1 MLEGSICSIIRAMS
15 FSKVFQAR
23 ISMAWLVIACL
34 VTSVSYG
41 LQVTDL
47 YVHQVAVSNESDSE
61 RNRAFGEALSAVI
74 IKVTGERR
82 WLLHPTIERALDNA
96 QDYVEAISYI
106 SEAIELVQEV
116 SATPQ
121 QNRDSLNTQD
131 NAGGALVNTPNLLQ
145 QARAQ
150 RYINVNFAAEL
161 IDQLLT
167 DADIPVWDSN
177 RPSVL
182 VWMVLQ
188 TESGERRLLAA
199 DNQPEIIRYMQDFAL
214 ERGLPIIFPV
224 LDFEDRQSL
233 NEGQLWN
240 LEESAI
246 ELASI
251 RYGADSILSGRLHFT
266 AGGELVGLWKF
277 IFQDEADVFDGFDQD
292 LQGYLYEPLDRVT
305 NKLSSYFAIV
315 PEKSTELFV
324 RLRIEGVNNLT
335 AYSAL
340 LSYVNNLGLVQSV
353 AAAELDGERL
363 ELELGLVGD
372 VVQLHELIA
381 LDRDLL
387 PIESSLSQERF
398 AVTLSLDSLI
408 RVAVFD
414 NQF

>member
-1 MLEGSICSIIRAMS
+1 MLKGSLCSIIGAMN
-15 FSKVFQAR
+15 FSKIFQAR
-23 ISMAWLVIACL
+23 ISILWLAIACL
-34 VTSVSYG
+34 VTPVSYG

-61 RNRAFGEALSAVI
+61 RSRAFGEALSAVI

-106 SEAIELVQEV
+106 SEAIELVQEA
-116 SATPQ
+116 SAAPQ
-121 QNRDSLNTQD
+121 QNRDSRNTQD

-145 QARAQ
+145 EVSEQ

-182 VWMVLQ
+182 VWMALQ
-188 TESGERRLLAA
+188 TESGERRLLTA

-233 NEGQLWN
+233 NEDQLWN
-240 LEESAI
+240 LEESVI

-315 PEKSTELFV
+315 PEESTEQFV
-324 RLRIEGVNNLT
+324 RLRIEGINNLT

-340 LSYVNNLGLVQSV
+340 LSYVSNLGLVQSV

-372 VVQLHELIA
+372 VVQLYELIA

-387 PIESSLSQERF
+387 PIESSF
-398 AVTLSLDSLI
+398 ARSDSLLHY
-408 RVAVFD
+408 RWTR
-414 NQF
+414 

>member
-1 MLEGSICSIIRAMS
+1 MLKGSLCSIIGAMN
-15 FSKVFQAR
+15 FSKIFQAR
-23 ISMAWLVIACL
+23 ISILWLAIACL
-34 VTSVSYG
+34 VTPVSYG

-61 RNRAFGEALSAVI
+61 RSRAFGEALSAVI

-106 SEAIELVQEV
+106 SEAIELVQEA
-116 SATPQ
+116 SAAPQ
-121 QNRDSLNTQD
+121 QNRDSRNTQD

-145 QARAQ
+145 EVSEQ

-182 VWMVLQ
+182 VWMALQ
-188 TESGERRLLAA
+188 TESGERRLLTA

-233 NEGQLWN
+233 NEDQLWN

-315 PEKSTELFV
+315 PEEFTEQFV
-324 RLRIEGVNNLT
+324 RLRIEGINNLT

-340 LSYVNNLGLVQSV
+340 LSYVSNLGLVQSV

-372 VVQLHELIA
+372 VVQLYELIA

-387 PIESSLSQERF
+387 PIESSF
-398 AVTLSLDSLI
+398 ARSDSLLHY
-408 RVAVFD
+408 RWTR
-414 NQF
+414 

>member
-1 MLEGSICSIIRAMS
+1 MLKGSLCSIIGAMN
-15 FSKVFQAR
+15 FSKIFQAR
-23 ISMAWLVIACL
+23 ISILWLAIACL
-34 VTSVSYG
+34 VTPVSYG

-61 RNRAFGEALSAVI
+61 RSRAFGEALSAVI

-106 SEAIELVQEV
+106 SEAIELVQEA
-116 SATPQ
+116 SAAPQ
-121 QNRDSLNTQD
+121 QNRDSRNTQD

-145 QARAQ
+145 EVSEQ

-182 VWMVLQ
+182 VWMALQ
-188 TESGERRLLAA
+188 TESGERRLLTV

-233 NEGQLWN
+233 NEDQLWN
-240 LEESAI
+240 LEESVI

-277 IFQDEADVFDGFDQD
+277 IFQDEVDVFDGFDQD

-315 PEKSTELFV
+315 PEEFTEQFV
-324 RLRIEGVNNLT
+324 RLRIEGINNLT

-340 LSYVNNLGLVQSV
+340 LSYVSNLGLVQSV

-372 VVQLHELIA
+372 VVQLYELIA

-387 PIESSLSQERF
+387 PIESSF
-398 AVTLSLDSLI
+398 ARSDSLLHY
-408 RVAVFD
+408 RWTR
-414 NQF
+414 

>member
-1 MLEGSICSIIRAMS
+1 MLKGSLCSIIGAMN
-15 FSKVFQAR
+15 FSKIFQAR
-23 ISMAWLVIACL
+23 ISILWLAIACL
-34 VTSVSYG
+34 VTPVSYG

-61 RNRAFGEALSAVI
+61 RSRAFGEALSAVI

-106 SEAIELVQEV
+106 SEAIELVQEA
-116 SATPQ
+116 SAAPQ
-121 QNRDSLNTQD
+121 QNRDSRNTQD

-145 QARAQ
+145 EVSEQ

-182 VWMVLQ
+182 VWMALQ
-188 TESGERRLLAA
+188 TESGERRLLTA

-233 NEGQLWN
+233 NEDQLWN
-240 LEESAI
+240 LEESVI

-315 PEKSTELFV
+315 PEEFTEQFV
-324 RLRIEGVNNLT
+324 RLRIEGINNLT

-340 LSYVNNLGLVQSV
+340 LSYVSNLGLVQSV

-372 VVQLHELIA
+372 VVQLYELIA

-387 PIESSLSQERF
+387 PIESSF
-398 AVTLSLDSLI
+398 ARSDSLLHY
-408 RVAVFD
+408 RWTR
-414 NQF
+414 

>member
-1 MLEGSICSIIRAMS
+1 MLKGSLCSIIGAMN
-15 FSKVFQAR
+15 FSKIFQAR
-23 ISMAWLVIACL
+23 ISILWLAIACL
-34 VTSVSYG
+34 VTPVSYG

-61 RNRAFGEALSAVI
+61 RSRAFGEALSAVI

-106 SEAIELVQEV
+106 SEAIELVQEA
-116 SATPQ
+116 SAAPQ
-121 QNRDSLNTQD
+121 QNRDSRNTQD

-145 QARAQ
+145 EVSEQ

-182 VWMVLQ
+182 VWMALQ
-188 TESGERRLLAA
+188 TESGERRLLTA

-233 NEGQLWN
+233 NEDQLWN

-315 PEKSTELFV
+315 PEESTEQFV
-324 RLRIEGVNNLT
+324 RLRIEGINNLT

-340 LSYVNNLGLVQSV
+340 LSYVSNLGLVQSV

-372 VVQLHELIA
+372 VVQLYELIA

-387 PIESSLSQERF
+387 PIESSF
-398 AVTLSLDSLI
+398 ARSDSLLHY
-408 RVAVFD
+408 RWTR
-414 NQF
+414 

>member
-1 MLEGSICSIIRAMS
+1 MLKGSLCSIIGAMN
-15 FSKVFQAR
+15 FSKIFQAR
-23 ISMAWLVIACL
+23 ISILWLAIACL
-34 VTSVSYG
+34 VTPVSYG

-61 RNRAFGEALSAVI
+61 RSRAFGEALSAVI

-106 SEAIELVQEV
+106 SEAIELVQEA
-116 SATPQ
+116 SAAPQ
-121 QNRDSLNTQD
+121 QNRDSRNTQD

-145 QARAQ
+145 EVSEQ

-182 VWMVLQ
+182 VWMALQ
-188 TESGERRLLAA
+188 TESGERRLLTA

-233 NEGQLWN
+233 NEDQLWN

-251 RYGADSILSGRLHFT
+251 RYGADSILSGRLHFF

-277 IFQDEADVFDGFDQD
+277 IFQDEVDVFDGFDQD
-292 LQGYLYEPLDRVT
+292 LQGYLYAPLDRVT

-315 PEKSTELFV
+315 PEEFTEQFV
-324 RLRIEGVNNLT
+324 RLRIEGINNLT

-340 LSYVNNLGLVQSV
+340 LSYVSNLGLVQSV

-372 VVQLHELIA
+372 VVQLYELIA

-387 PIESSLSQERF
+387 PIESSF
-398 AVTLSLDSLI
+398 ARSDSLLHY
-408 RVAVFD
+408 RWTR
-414 NQF
+414 

>member
-1 MLEGSICSIIRAMS
+1 MLKGSLCSIIGAMN
-15 FSKVFQAR
+15 FSKIFQAR
-23 ISMAWLVIACL
+23 ISILWLAIACL
-34 VTSVSYG
+34 VTPVSYG

-61 RNRAFGEALSAVI
+61 RSRAFGEALSAVI

-106 SEAIELVQEV
+106 SEAIELVQEA
-116 SATPQ
+116 SAAPQ
-121 QNRDSLNTQD
+121 QNRDSRNTQD

-145 QARAQ
+145 EVSEQ

-182 VWMVLQ
+182 VWMALQ
-188 TESGERRLLAA
+188 TESGERRLLTA

-233 NEGQLWN
+233 NEDQLWN

-277 IFQDEADVFDGFDQD
+277 IFQDEVDVFDGFDQD

-315 PEKSTELFV
+315 PEESTEQFV
-324 RLRIEGVNNLT
+324 RLRIEGINNLT

-340 LSYVNNLGLVQSV
+340 LSYVSNLGLVQSV

-372 VVQLHELIA
+372 VVQLYELIA

-387 PIESSLSQERF
+387 PIESSF
-398 AVTLSLDSLI
+398 ARSDSLLHY
-408 RVAVFD
+408 RWTR
-414 NQF
+414 

>member
-1 MLEGSICSIIRAMS
+1 MLKGSLCSIIGAMN
-15 FSKVFQAR
+15 FSKIFQAR
-23 ISMAWLVIACL
+23 ISILWLAIACL
-34 VTSVSYG
+34 VTPVSYG

-106 SEAIELVQEV
+106 SEAIELVQEA
-116 SATPQ
+116 SAAPQ
-121 QNRDSLNTQD
+121 QNRDSRNTQD

-145 QARAQ
+145 EVSEQ

-182 VWMVLQ
+182 VWMALQ
-188 TESGERRLLAA
+188 TESGERRLLTA

-233 NEGQLWN
+233 NEDQLWN
-240 LEESAI
+240 LEESVI

-292 LQGYLYEPLDRVT
+292 LQGYLYAPLDRVT

-315 PEKSTELFV
+315 PEESTEQFV
-324 RLRIEGVNNLT
+324 RLRIEGINNLT

-340 LSYVNNLGLVQSV
+340 LSYVSNLGLVQSV

-372 VVQLHELIA
+372 VVQLYELIA

-387 PIESSLSQERF
+387 PIESSF
-398 AVTLSLDSLI
+398 ARSDSLLHY
-408 RVAVFD
+408 RWTR
-414 NQF
+414 

>member
-1 MLEGSICSIIRAMS
+1 MLKGSLCSIIGAMN
-15 FSKVFQAR
+15 FSKIFQAR
-23 ISMAWLVIACL
+23 ISILWLAIACL
-34 VTSVSYG
+34 VTPVSYG

-61 RNRAFGEALSAVI
+61 RSRAFGEALSAVI

-116 SATPQ
+116 SAIPQ
-121 QNRDSLNTQD
+121 QNRDSRNTQD

-145 QARAQ
+145 EVSEQ

-182 VWMVLQ
+182 VWMALQ
-188 TESGERRLLAA
+188 TESGERRLLTA

-233 NEGQLWN
+233 NEDQLWN

-315 PEKSTELFV
+315 PEEFTEQFV
-324 RLRIEGVNNLT
+324 RLRIEGINNLT

-340 LSYVNNLGLVQSV
+340 LSYVSNLGLVQSV

-372 VVQLHELIA
+372 VVQLYELIA

-387 PIESSLSQERF
+387 PIESSF
-398 AVTLSLDSLI
+398 ARSDSLLHY
-408 RVAVFD
+408 RWTR
-414 NQF
+414 

>member
-61 RNRAFGEALSAVI
+61 RSRAFGEALSAVI

-106 SEAIELVQEV
+106 SEAIELVQEA
-116 SATPQ
+116 SAAPQ
-121 QNRDSLNTQD
+121 QNRDSRNTQD

-387 PIESSLSQERF
+387 PIESSLSKN
-398 AVTLSLDSLI
+398 DSLLHY
-408 RVAVFD
+408 RWTR
-414 NQF
+414 